1 MQPQSPAEQVAAN
14 VRAELG
20 RHRRTQTATADHLGM
35 SQTAVSRRL
44 NGEVP
49 FDINEVHSLAK
60 WLGIPVMALLATG
73 VAA

>member
-1 MQPQSPAEQVAAN
+1 MQPKSPAEQVASN

-20 RHRRTQTATADHLGM
+20 RHRYTQTAVAQHLGL

-44 NGEVP
+44 LGQVP
-49 FDINEVHSLAK
+49 FDVNEIHSLAT
-60 WLGIPVMALLATG
+60 WFGVPVASLLGEG

>member
-1 MQPQSPAEQVAAN
+1 MPPNSPAERVAAN

-20 RHRRTQTATADHLGM
+20 RHRRTQTALAQHLGL

-44 NGEVP
+44 LGQVP
-49 FDINEVHSLAK
+49 FDVNEVHSLAA
-60 WLGIPVMALLATG
+60 WLGVPVTVLLGEG